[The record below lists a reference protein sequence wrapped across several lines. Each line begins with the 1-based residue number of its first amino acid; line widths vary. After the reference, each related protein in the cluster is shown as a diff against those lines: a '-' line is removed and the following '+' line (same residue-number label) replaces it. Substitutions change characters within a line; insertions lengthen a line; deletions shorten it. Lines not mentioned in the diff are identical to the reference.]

1 MVAVA
6 QSVRALDCGSRG
18 CGFDS
23 RQPPLTDC
31 EIADFGLR
39 IGWPFES
46 AIRNRQSAIDCRSV
60 AQLVEH
66 RSPKPGVAG
75 SIPAGPAWAGTVVV
89 AAYTSLRSLPTDL
102 RLRPAGARPQSS
114 APAPHWRCFQPCARL
129 LPQLPQEPPW

>member
-6 QSVRALDCGSRG
+6 QSVRALDCRSRG

-75 SIPAGPAWAGTVVV
+75 SIPAGPAWAATEGV
-89 AAYTSLRSLPTDL
+89 AALRAPGRINALPSLRSGN
-102 RLRPAGARPQSS
+102 RE
-114 APAPHWRCFQPCARL
+114 RL
-129 LPQLPQEPPW
+129 LPGLFRKCQSPQGMASP